1 MQLKKLTYLLLTLMV
16 MGSGLNINAQKK
28 SGTKAV
34 TKKTTTGARTSTGGS
49 LNKELMEDAQLIDIR
64 SMDNKNT
71 NGGDFGGSV
80 LMYDIYLLPDNV
92 AVGRRGDGEICEWK
106 YAIKGNTLELG
117 YNGKVG
123 HSLVSYDQG
132 KTFKRKDVPSA
143 KIYNIGRGGQK
154 TLTKETMEN
163 ALEKGGY
170 ICYLNLFKNND
181 DIEMMVPVT
190 VKATPDEDEENKG
203 IFKVTSESKAMT
215 QLGAIKLDYEF
226 ADNKFLYNNLQNKE
240 CDLIYS
246 EWKDNYFYINL
257 GSSKIGSV
265 GVVDM
270 ILMFIK
276 K

>member
-28 SGTKAV
+28 SGTKAA
-34 TKKTTTGARTSTGGS
+34 TKKTTTGGS

-80 LMYDIYLLPDNV
+80 LMFDIYLLPDNV
-92 AVGRRGDGEICEWK
+92 AAGRRGDGGILEWQ
-106 YAIKGNTLELG
+106 YAIKGNTLELS
-117 YNGKVG
+117 YDGKVI

-132 KTFKRKDVPSA
+132 KTFKRKDAPSA

-203 IFKVTSESKAMT
+203 IFKVTSESKVMT

-257 GSSKIGSV
+257 GSSKVGSV